1 MSSAEAAPR
10 QASQAPAALAWRAFR
25 KSRPAVVGGIVLIVF
40 YLLAALAGFVAP
52 YHYANQDLTRNYS
65 PPTALRFV
73 LPDGSRTLRPYVCDV
88 LPPDPEEIARGELFY
103 REDASRRYPLRF
115 FVKGDA
121 YDLFGVIPCTRHLFG
136 IDPSPDPGRPS
147 RIYLFGADQY
157 GRDVLSRLLYGA
169 QISLSIG
176 PIGILISFSI
186 GIVLGGV
193 SGYYGGMVDH
203 GLQRLTEVIM
213 SLPGLYLILALRG
226 MLPAKLT
233 STQTYIGIVVILAFI
248 FWASLARVIR
258 GMVLAIREQDFVQAA
273 RALGARDGR
282 IILRH
287 VLPSTMSYVI
297 VQATLTIPYYI
308 LSEVFLSFLGVG
320 IQEPQA
326 SWGNMLT
333 EAQSIRVL
341 TQSPWIMFSSAGAIF
356 LTVLAYNFLGDGLRD
371 ALDPRAKPR

>member
-1 MSSAEAAPR
+1 V
-10 QASQAPAALAWRAFR
+10 L
-25 KSRPAVVGGIVLIVF
+25 GGIVLILF
-40 YLLAALAGFVAP
+40 YLMAAFAGFVAP
-52 YHYANQDLTRNYS
+52 YHYGNQDLTRNYS
-65 PPTALRFV
+65 PPTPVRFV
-73 LPDGSRTLRPYVCDV
+73 LPDGSFTLRPYVCDEE
-88 LPPDPEEIARGELFY
+88 PPAPEDIAQGKLSY
-103 REDASRRYPLRF
+103 REDPARRHALRF
-115 FVKGDA
+115 FVAGDE
-121 YDLFGVIPCTRHLFG
+121 YELFGFLTCRRHLFG
-136 IDPSPDPGRPS
+136 IDPSDDPSRRS

-157 GRDVLSRLLYGA
+157 GRDVFSRLLYGA

-176 PIGILISFSI
+176 PIGILISFTI
-186 GIVLGGV
+186 GILVGGV

-203 GLQRLTEVIM
+203 GIQRFTEVIM
-213 SLPGLYLILALRG
+213 SLPGLYLILALRS
-226 MLPAKLT
+226 MLPAKLS

-248 FWASLARVIR
+248 YWASLARVVR
-258 GMVLAIREQDFVQAA
+258 GMVLTIRELDFVQAA
-273 RALGARDGR
+273 KALGAGDSRV
-282 IILRH
+282 IALH
-287 VLPSTMSYVI
+287 VLPGTMSYVI

-326 SWGNMLT
+326 SWGNMLS